1 MDVEDIKKGLIKALE
16 QAQEG
21 LEISDLEHML
31 ASGKALLWTGNSG
44 VLVTVLY
51 ESHGGRFLHVWL
63 GTGDLEELL
72 SFEPGISAWARA
84 RGCVYSSING
94 RKGWSRLFKSR
105 GFKEF
110 DGELRKYYV

>member
-1 MDVEDIKKGLIKALE
+1 MDVEDIKNGLIRALE

-21 LEISDLEHML
+21 LNLSDLEWML
-31 ASGKALLWTGNSG
+31 ETGKALLWTGNRG

-51 ESHGGRFLHVWL
+51 ESPEGRFLHVWL
-63 GTGDLEELL
+63 GTGDLQELV

-94 RKGWSRLFKSR
+94 RKGWTKVFKQY
-105 GFKEF
+105 GFTEVE
-110 DGELRKYYV
+110 GELRKYYE